1 MSERDRGM
9 AIAMLA
15 EAFSV
20 RDLTP
25 AKIRIYEKALQDV
38 PPAVLEP
45 MVERAVKTRQFFPRV
60 AELLEDAKAV
70 KAELMK
76 RLGEPGCAMCEDSKG
91 WVAVT
96 HADGVRLERCSCWKR
111 IQAQREALAM
121 SEHAP
126 LALTTGETSE

>member
-1 MSERDRGM
+1 MSERDRGV

-20 RDLTP
+20 KDLTP
-25 AKIRIYEKALQDV
+25 AKIRIYEKALQEV
-38 PPAVLEP
+38 PVQVLEP

-70 KAELMK
+70 RAELMK
-76 RLGEPGCAMCEDSKG
+76 ALGDYGCAMCEDSKG

-96 HADGVRLERCSCWKR
+96 HADGVRLERQPCAR
-111 IQAQREALAM
+111 IRT
-121 SEHAP
+121 AP
-126 LALTTGETSE
+126 FA